1 MSRML
6 ILEVAVILNGLIQN
20 LQFGAND
27 VINKSLS
34 EKKVLEVEEDVKA
47 LGENFKKLKEDILKK
62 NRYEKL
68 YSLALI
74 LSWI

>member
-47 LGENFKKLKEDILKK
+47 LGENFKKLNEDILKK

>member
-1 MSRML
+1 ML

-62 NRYEKL
+62 NIYEKL

>member
-1 MSRML
+1 ML